1 MSERQLMERKCW
13 ARAALRRAV
22 ATGQRLQLVQGLQT
36 LQPVQGLSL
45 LGKRLQLL
53 QWRWVRQVL
62 GMGCN
67 LCKGKALSG
76 CSRQK
81 SSPIE
86 FLAIDTHPCIPPH
99 FRPTIPTPT
108 HPTHYSSSDARTRGA
123 GRLSPRL
130 WPSPSSQ
137 SPFYPSGSPL
147 RRCCST
153 SWLHNLPQWPAWP
166 S

>member
-22 ATGQRLQLVQGLQT
+22 ATGQRLQLVQGPQT

-45 LGKRLQLL
+45 LGERLQLL

-67 LCKGKALSG
+67 LCKGKALFG

-86 FLAIDTHPCIPPH
+86 FLAIDTHPMHTTPFPSHYPH
-99 FRPTIPTPT
+99 PNAPNALFK
-108 HPTHYSSSDARTRGA
+108 
-123 GRLSPRL
+123 
-130 WPSPSSQ
+130 
-137 SPFYPSGSPL
+137 
-147 RRCCST
+147 
-153 SWLHNLPQWPAWP
+153 
-166 S
+166 